1 MSRAR
6 RLTDGKVPQASFPSW
21 KLNRILHAPVRVGS
35 VMRGLLELRV
45 LSALALLLLSG
56 AAELRAQGYAAS
68 DLLAGDSVRV
78 DGVLVG
84 RVLRVDGVMA
94 TVLSRQKP
102 RCRAGEMHGDAPI
115 CDPAPVIRREI
126 DLTRSTVERRTVKG
140 NPTTRTIVG
149 GVLGAAAFGAA
160 GYFIGPSIGFG
171 KVEGCLEVSRSTGC
185 LEEDV
190 VPADVLESR
199 QRTSDQQKGALFFGV
214 IGGTA
219 TAIFAR
225 KLSSGWVTLTPAVPL
240 EAGEAWGLTVSIPG
254 TR

>member
-1 MSRAR
+1 MT
-6 RLTDGKVPQASFPSW
+6 RLTRAS
-21 KLNRILHAPVRVGS
+21 VRVGS
-35 VMRGLLELRV
+35 VARASFEVRLL
-45 LSALALLLLSG
+45 SGLALLLFAGVADLD
-56 AAELRAQGYAAS
+56 AQGSAAS

-84 RVLRVDGVMA
+84 RVLRVDGAMA

-126 DLTRSTVERRTVKG
+126 DLTRSTVELRTQKG
-140 NPTTRTIVG
+140 NPTTRTVIG

-171 KVEGCLEVSRSTGC
+171 KVDGCLEASRTTGC

-190 VPADVLESR
+190 VPADVLEAR
-199 QRTSDQQKGALFFGV
+199 QRSSDQQKGAFFFGV

-219 TAIFAR
+219 SAIFAR
-225 KLSSGWVTLTPAVPL
+225 KLSSGWVTLTPAVPM
-240 EAGEAWGLTVSIPG
+240 EPDEPWGLSVSIPG
-254 TR
+254 RR